1 MGHKKFVGTVSRS
14 MVCRGLS
21 ANLFICFLILSPA
34 FHEYI
39 HQMNLWEKGINLK
52 SLLQNIYISY
62 SSYSN
67 QAFDASPVG
76 AHRLVTVGPVS
87 GFQ

>member
-1 MGHKKFVGTVSRS
+1 MGERNKFEIPVT
-14 MVCRGLS
+14 
-21 ANLFICFLILSPA
+21 
-34 FHEYI
+34 EY
-39 HQMNLWEKGINLK
+39 
-52 SLLQNIYISY
+52 LQVRISY